1 MMLRKSKYEEK
12 KHITFRLSLQ
22 KILENILRE
31 NTFIETMQNMR
42 KYGSL
47 FRGLLDVPRSQPC
60 SPLRSPKRA
69 ANSAASA
76 AASRYFEEEAV
87 ALVLR
92 DLCVWLRTRADE
104 LLRTVA
110 QGILS
115 LSLDT
120 CMAGSARWS
129 RNPREKNQSKS
140 R

>member
-1 MMLRKSKYEEK
+1 
-12 KHITFRLSLQ
+12 
-22 KILENILRE
+22 
-31 NTFIETMQNMR
+31 MQNMR

-92 DLCVWLRTRADE
+92 DLCVWLRRRITSNRRARD
-104 LLRTVA
+104 
-110 QGILS
+110 S
-115 LSLDT
+115 LT
-120 CMAGSARWS
+120 ES
-129 RNPREKNQSKS
+129 RYLYGGERAMVSKPLKKNQSKS